1 MLSKGNSPYESNP
14 LSLMLLMVVLY
25 LLKTMIVMYTY
36 NYLVPKILVKVNNDK
51 LLHNINFT
59 EAFALT
65 MLINTLFT

>member
-14 LSLMLLMVVLY
+14 IAMLLLMVVLY

-51 LLHNINFT
+51 LLHNINF
-59 EAFALT
+59 
-65 MLINTLFT
+65 NVY